1 MIHPPAFRTIDAF
14 AAGQAAQGA
23 GVPMS
28 ENPFPPGTL
37 DHTQWI
43 IGYQW
48 GSDAPRAKPARSGL
62 YAWVQAGIRFVR
74 ARFCAPD
81 RDR

>member
-1 MIHPPAFRTIDAF
+1 MFHSRTFPIIDAF
-14 AAGQAAQGA
+14 AAGQAAEGD

-28 ENPFPPGTL
+28 ENPFEPGTL

-48 GSDAPRAKPARSGL
+48 GADSPKKPPKNKGRRRTS
-62 YAWVQAGIRFVR
+62 R
-74 ARFCAPD
+74 P
-81 RDR
+81 